1 MQYLLS
7 KFRGMR
13 RTNYVC
19 LFKNQARRRKQLE
32 QGTIVDNFESFM
44 SKWQGKKARKA
55 IVLYS
60 NSQSY
65 FEGEDCEI
73 QRNRRQGISNGLKWN
88 KSRFF
93 ISVLLNEIRV
103 WVF

>member
-65 FEGEDCEI
+65 SEEEDCEI
-73 QRNRRQGISNGLKWN
+73 QRNRRQGISNGLN
-88 KSRFF
+88 GTRANF
-93 ISVLLNEIRV
+93 
-103 WVF
+103 

>member
-1 MQYLLS
+1 
-7 KFRGMR
+7 
-13 RTNYVC
+13 
-19 LFKNQARRRKQLE
+19 
-32 QGTIVDNFESFM
+32 M

-65 FEGEDCEI
+65 FEGEDCKI

-88 KSRFF
+88 KSKFF
-93 ISVLLNEIRV
+93 ISVLLNEIRI
-103 WVF
+103 WGKCKREEKNPIHGLGH